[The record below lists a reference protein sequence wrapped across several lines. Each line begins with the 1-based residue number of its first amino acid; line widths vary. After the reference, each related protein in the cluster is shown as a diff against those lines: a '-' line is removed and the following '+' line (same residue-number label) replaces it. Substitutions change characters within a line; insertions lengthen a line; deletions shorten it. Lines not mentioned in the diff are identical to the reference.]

1 MFIVYNRD
9 KGTTG
14 NLNVSITKNGS
25 KDATTVHS
33 KSGGDGFVT
42 SDNQDN
48 LVEAIRKVMEA

>member
-1 MFIVYNRD
+1 MYNRD